1 MSASNT
7 SGAAQ
12 KISFFGANRQD
23 SGEEAVSIKGKMVS
37 NMGGSGNTQKGELA
51 ISTTGVERMVID
63 EDGVT
68 TFTGNVQVGG
78 DANAGSANGTKI
90 LSNSG
95 IQASND
101 NTSAPLW
108 RGYTTNNSTPTSSI
122 KTSGS
127 ATFGQASNTTNN
139 NGVLIGG
146 NNGSFNIYTTRY
158 SSDCFQILNTTGSG
172 ANVAVRFD
180 GDGSATFAGQINGT
194 TVGTSDQRFKENIA
208 PAGSQ
213 LDDIAALGGILKNF
227 DWNADAPVN
236 DEIRATRQLGLIAQE
251 AEVISPSLVKT
262 VSRTTTNDEGE
273 EVDDSYKGIS
283 HDALVM
289 KLLGAVAELSAKV
302 AALEAAN

>member
-1 MSASNT
+1 MGIGTSAPGDKLQITGGNTLIKGGNLANGLTFVSASNT

-127 ATFGQASNTTNN
+127 ATFGQAQT
-139 NGVLIGG
+139 L
-146 NNGSFNIYTTRY
+146 
-158 SSDCFQILNTTGSG
+158 
-172 ANVAVRFD
+172 
-180 GDGSATFAGQINGT
+180 
-194 TVGTSDQRFKENIA
+194 
-208 PAGSQ
+208 
-213 LDDIAALGGILKNF
+213 
-227 DWNADAPVN
+227 
-236 DEIRATRQLGLIAQE
+236 
-251 AEVISPSLVKT
+251 
-262 VSRTTTNDEGE
+262 RTTM
-273 EVDDSYKGIS
+273 VY
-283 HDALVM
+283 
-289 KLLGAVAELSAKV
+289 
-302 AALEAAN
+302 